1 MMNIQLDRREFVAA
15 CAGLIALP
23 STLLAL
29 TAGEVNQDRDMEK
42 ILRELPKAKPHI
54 DRMAAACERHAS
66 IFPIPV
72 IWPAK
77 MQAIESGFNPDAISN
92 SYAVGSAQFMHAT
105 ARELGATL
113 PGAEEFKQQDEVL
126 GMRRRYQGKFDEAVA
141 EFRKGNDQVAGSLRT
156 EAETLKVSYEKS
168 HQTTMESFKKKMLSL
183 STEARRALD
192 ARFDPAVSDDMLVHY
207 VAKLARMMK
216 KDLDLLNEEH
226 ILLLA
231 AVAYNAGPGNVK
243 RKGGIPV
250 VAQNVEYAN
259 KIMVFQKLK
268 F

>member
-1 MMNIQLDRREFVAA
+1 MMSIQLDRREFVAA

-29 TAGEVNQDRDMEK
+29 TAEDVNQDRDMEK
-42 ILRELPKAKPHI
+42 ILRELPQAKPHI
-54 DRMAAACERHAS
+54 DRMGAACERYAS
-66 IFPIPV
+66 IFPVPV

-77 MQAIESGFNPDAISN
+77 MQAIESWFNSDAISN
-92 SYAVGSAQFMHAT
+92 SYAVGSAQFVHAT
-105 ARELGATL
+105 ARELGAPL
-113 PGAEEFKQQDEVL
+113 PAAEEFKNQDEVL
-126 GMRRRYQGKFDEAVA
+126 SMRRRYQSKFDEAVT
-141 EFRKGNDQVAGSLRT
+141 EFRKGNDQLAGSLRT
-156 EAETLKVSYEKS
+156 EAEKLKASYEKS
-168 HQTTMESFKKKMLSL
+168 HQTTMESFKKKIFAL

-192 ARFDPAVSDDMLVHY
+192 ARFDPAVSDDLLVQY
-207 VAKLARMMK
+207 VAKLARMVR
-216 KDLDLLNEEH
+216 KDLDLIDEQH

-231 AVAYNAGPGNVK
+231 AVAYNAGPGNIK

-259 KIMVFQKLK
+259 KLMVFQKVK